1 MDTPTTSHSVAA
13 LLTPDQVAA
22 RLAISKRTV
31 LRLAAEGKLPFI
43 RLGTRLIR
51 FDPERVES
59 WLKERFRRCGF
70 CLTASTRAR

>member
-1 MDTPTTSHSVAA
+1 MDTPITSHAVAA
-13 LLTPDQVAA
+13 LLTPNQVAA

-31 LRLAAEGKLPFI
+31 LRLAAAGKLPFI

-59 WLKERFRRCGF
+59 WLKESFRRRGF
-70 CLTASTRAR
+70 CLTASARAR